1 MAHRR
6 SPTLARDQIEN
17 FDPTAFIEAFGLEDE
32 DANQH
37 DHLKLTSYI
46 VYGREI
52 KSYSYSNG

>member
-37 DHLKLTSYI
+37 DHLKL
-46 VYGREI
+46 
-52 KSYSYSNG
+52 KS